1 VWSTIVWSRLISQWC
16 QQFACFALQTGGTD
30 HYVLP

>member
-1 VWSTIVWSRLISQWC
+1 VWPTIVWSRLICWWC
-16 QQFACFALQTGGTD
+16 WWLAPFDLQTGGTD